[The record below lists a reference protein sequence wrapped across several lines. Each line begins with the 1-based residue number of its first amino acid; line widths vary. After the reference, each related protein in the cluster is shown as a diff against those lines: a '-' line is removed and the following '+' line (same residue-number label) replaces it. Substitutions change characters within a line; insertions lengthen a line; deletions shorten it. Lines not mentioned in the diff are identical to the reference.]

1 MAPLSIGIIGSG
13 AIAQVHHLPNLAI
26 LKDLF
31 SVEMLCDLSPQLA
44 QTVAEEYHVPRH
56 TGDWRELLAADLDA
70 VILCHTD
77 PKTEIA
83 VAAFAEG
90 KHVFIEKPICFSLQE
105 ADKII
110 AAQQAAGTVGQA
122 GYMKVYDPAFEA
134 AECEAQSMGPI
145 RFVQIHHLHTNNSH
159 HLAHFRLHRSD
170 PADLPAAEVEK
181 TRAAREAAIREA
193 IGEVPDDIKSAFGH
207 LSGSMIHDL
216 YGLRHLMGV
225 PEKNVS
231 TEIWYDGWG
240 ISTILAYAGGARCSA
255 TWVELK
261 DVRDFKETL
270 EVCGDDR
277 RILLSYPTGF
287 SRGILSTLELQTLDS
302 TGEAITQRPAIAWE
316 SAFVRELRHFHTCI
330 TENKKPRTPLDEAR
344 HDIAL
349 VIDIIKAYLNR

>member
-1 MAPLSIGIIGSG
+1 MAPLRIGIIGSG

-31 SVEMLCDLSPQLA
+31 SVEMLCDLSPHLA

-225 PEKNVS
+225 PEKIVS

-302 TGEAITQRPAIAWE
+302 IGEAITQRPAIAWE

-330 TENKKPRTPLDEAR
+330 TENKTPRTPLDEAR

>member
-1 MAPLSIGIIGSG
+1 MAPLRIGIIGSG
-13 AIAQVHHLPNLAI
+13 AIAQVHHLPNFAI

-225 PEKNVS
+225 PEKIVS

-240 ISTILAYAGGARCSA
+240 ISTILAYAGGARCAA

-277 RILLSYPTGF
+277 RLLLSYPTGF

-330 TENKKPRTPLDEAR
+330 TENKTPRTPLDEAR

>member
-1 MAPLSIGIIGSG
+1 MTPLRIGIIGSG

-31 SVEMLCDLSPQLA
+31 SVEMLCDLSPNLA
-44 QTVAEEYHVPRH
+44 QTVAEEYHVPHH
-56 TGDWRELLAADLDA
+56 TGDWREVLAADLDA

-83 VAAFAEG
+83 VAAFAAG

-105 ADKII
+105 ADQII

-134 AECEAQSMGPI
+134 AAREAEAMGPI

-159 HLAHFRLHRSD
+159 HLAHFRLHRCD

-181 TRAAREAAIREA
+181 TRAARKAAVREA
-193 IGEVPDDIKSAFGH
+193 IGAVSDDINSAFGH
-207 LSGSMIHDL
+207 LAGSMIHDL
-216 YGLRHLMGV
+216 YGLRHIMGV
-225 PEKNVS
+225 PEKVVS
-231 TEIWYDGWG
+231 TEIWYNGWG
-240 ISTILAYAGGARCSA
+240 ISTILAYADGARCSA

-277 RILLSYPTGF
+277 RMLLSYPTGF
-287 SRGILSTLELQTLDS
+287 ARGILSTLEVQTLDEA
-302 TGEAITQRPAIAWE
+302 GEAITQRPAIAWE
-316 SAFVRELRHFHTCI
+316 SAFVRELRHFHACI
-330 TENKKPRTPLDEAR
+330 NENKTPRTPLHEAR

-349 VIDIIKAYLNR
+349 VIDIVKAYLNR

>member
-1 MAPLSIGIIGSG
+1 MAPLRIGIIGSG

-44 QTVAEEYHVPRH
+44 QTVAGEYHVPRH

-110 AAQQAAGTVGQA
+110 AAQRAAGTVGQA

-207 LSGSMIHDL
+207 LAGSMIHDL

-225 PEKNVS
+225 PEKIVS
-231 TEIWYDGWG
+231 TEIWYNGWG

-287 SRGILSTLELQTLDS
+287 SRGILSTLEVQTLDS

-316 SAFVRELRHFHTCI
+316 SAFVRELRHFQTCI
-330 TENKKPRTPLDEAR
+330 TENKTPRTPLDEAR

>member
-1 MAPLSIGIIGSG
+1 MAPLRIGIIGSG

-225 PEKNVS
+225 PEKVVS

-287 SRGILSTLELQTLDS
+287 SRGILSTLEVQTLDS

-330 TENKKPRTPLDEAR
+330 TENKTPRTPLDEAR

>member
-1 MAPLSIGIIGSG
+1 MAPLRIGIIGSG

-225 PEKNVS
+225 PEKIVS

-330 TENKKPRTPLDEAR
+330 TENKTPRTPLDEAR

>member
-1 MAPLSIGIIGSG
+1 MAPLRIGIIGSG

-31 SVEMLCDLSPQLA
+31 SVEMLCDLAPQLA
-44 QTVAEEYHVPRH
+44 QAVAEEYHVRRH

-134 AECEAQSMGPI
+134 AECEAHSMGPI

-225 PEKNVS
+225 PEKIVS

-330 TENKKPRTPLDEAR
+330 TENKTPRTPLDEAR

>member
-1 MAPLSIGIIGSG
+1 MAPLRIGIIGSG

-83 VAAFAEG
+83 VAAFAEV

-193 IGEVPDDIKSAFGH
+193 IGEVPDDIKSAFGQ

-225 PEKNVS
+225 PEKIVS

-330 TENKKPRTPLDEAR
+330 TENKTPRTPLDEAR

>member
-1 MAPLSIGIIGSG
+1 MAPLRIGIIGSG

-225 PEKNVS
+225 PEKIVS

-302 TGEAITQRPAIAWE
+302 IGEAITQRPAIAWE

-330 TENKKPRTPLDEAR
+330 TENKTPRTPLDEAR

>member
-1 MAPLSIGIIGSG
+1 MAPLRIGIIGSG

-225 PEKNVS
+225 PEKIVS

-255 TWVELK
+255 SWVELK

-277 RILLSYPTGF
+277 RLLLSYPTGF

-330 TENKKPRTPLDEAR
+330 TENKTPRTPLDEAR

>member
-1 MAPLSIGIIGSG
+1 MAPLRIGIIGSG

-181 TRAAREAAIREA
+181 TRAAREDAIREA

-225 PEKNVS
+225 PEKIVS

-277 RILLSYPTGF
+277 RLLLSYPTGF

-330 TENKKPRTPLDEAR
+330 TENKTPRTPLDEAR

>member
-1 MAPLSIGIIGSG
+1 MAPLRIGIIGNG

-225 PEKNVS
+225 PEKIVS

-287 SRGILSTLELQTLDS
+287 SRGILSTLEVQTLDS

-330 TENKKPRTPLDEAR
+330 TENKTPRTPLDEAR

>member
-1 MAPLSIGIIGSG
+1 MAPLRIGIIGSG

-181 TRAAREAAIREA
+181 TRAARESAIREA

-225 PEKNVS
+225 PEKIVS

-330 TENKKPRTPLDEAR
+330 TENKTPRTPLDEAR

>member
-1 MAPLSIGIIGSG
+1 MVPLRIGIIGSG

-31 SVEMLCDLSPQLA
+31 SVEMLCDLSPNLA
-44 QTVAEEYHVPRH
+44 KTVAEEYHVPRH

-83 VAAFAEG
+83 VAAFEAG
-90 KHVFIEKPICFSLQE
+90 KHVLVEKPICFSLQE

-110 AAQQAAGTVGQA
+110 AAQRAAGTVGQA

-134 AECEAQSMGPI
+134 AEREAQNMGPI

-159 HLAHFRLHRSD
+159 HLAHFRLHRCD

-181 TRAAREAAIREA
+181 TRAAREAAVREA

-207 LSGSMIHDL
+207 LAGSMIHDL

-225 PEKNVS
+225 PEKIVS
-231 TEIWYDGWG
+231 TEIWYNGWG
-240 ISTILAYAGGARCSA
+240 ISTILAYTDGARCSA

-277 RILLSYPTGF
+277 RVLLSYPTGF
-287 SRGILSTLELQTLDS
+287 SRGILSTLEVQTLDAS
-302 TGEAITQRPAIAWE
+302 GEAITQSPAIAWE
-316 SAFVRELRHFHTCI
+316 SAFVRELRHFHDCI
-330 TENKKPRTPLDEAR
+330 TENKTPRTPLDEAR

-349 VIDIIKAYLNR
+349 VIDVIKAYLNR

>member
-1 MAPLSIGIIGSG
+1 MAPLRIGIIGSG

-225 PEKNVS
+225 PEKIVS

-277 RILLSYPTGF
+277 RLLLSYPTGF

-330 TENKKPRTPLDEAR
+330 TENKTPRTPLDEAR

>member
-1 MAPLSIGIIGSG
+1 MAPLRIGIIGNG

-225 PEKNVS
+225 PEKIVS

-330 TENKKPRTPLDEAR
+330 TENKTPRTPLDEAR

>member
-1 MAPLSIGIIGSG
+1 MAPLRIGIIGSG
-13 AIAQVHHLPNLAI
+13 AIAQVHHLPNLAL

-31 SVEMLCDLSPQLA
+31 SVEVLCDLSPKLA
-44 QTVAEEYHVPRH
+44 QAVADEYHVPHH
-56 TGDWRELLAADLDA
+56 TGDWRELLATDLDA

-83 VAAFAEG
+83 IAAFAAG

-105 ADKII
+105 ADQII

-134 AECEAQSMGPI
+134 AELEAQAMGPI
-145 RFVQIHHLHTNNSH
+145 RFLQIHHLHTNNSH
-159 HLAHFRLHRSD
+159 HLAHFRLHRCD
-170 PADLPAAEVEK
+170 PADLPAAEVDK
-181 TRAAREAAIREA
+181 TRAAREVAVREA
-193 IGEVPDDIKSAFGH
+193 IGEVPGDIRSAFGH

-225 PEKNVS
+225 PDKVVS

-240 ISTILAYAGGARCSA
+240 ISTILAYPNGARCSA

-287 SRGILSTLELQTLDS
+287 SRGILSTLEVQTLDA

-330 TENKKPRTPLDEAR
+330 SENKTPRTPLTEAR

-349 VIDIIKAYLNR
+349 VIDIVKAYLNR

>member
-1 MAPLSIGIIGSG
+1 MAPLRIGIIGSG
-13 AIAQVHHLPNLAI
+13 AIAQVHHLPNLAL

-31 SVEMLCDLSPQLA
+31 SVEMLCDLSPKLA

-83 VAAFAEG
+83 VAAFAAG

-134 AECEAQSMGPI
+134 AEREAQNMGPI

-170 PADLPAAEVEK
+170 PADLPTAEIEK
-181 TRAAREAAIREA
+181 TRAAREAAVREA
-193 IGEVPDDIKSAFGH
+193 IGAVPDDIKSAFGH
-207 LSGSMIHDL
+207 LAGSMIHDL

-225 PEKNVS
+225 PEKIVS
-231 TEIWYDGWG
+231 TEIWYNGWG
-240 ISTILAYAGGARCSA
+240 ISTILAYPGGARCSA

-287 SRGILSTLELQTLDS
+287 SRGILSTLEVQTLDAS
-302 TGEAITQRPAIAWE
+302 GEAITQRPAIAWE
-316 SAFVRELRHFHTCI
+316 SAFVRELRHFHDCI
-330 TENKKPRTPLDEAR
+330 TENKTPRTPLDEAR

>member
-1 MAPLSIGIIGSG
+1 MAPLRIGIIGSG

-225 PEKNVS
+225 PEKIVS

-330 TENKKPRTPLDEAR
+330 TENKTPRTPLDEAR

-349 VIDIIKAYLNR
+349 VIDIVKAYLNR

>member
-1 MAPLSIGIIGSG
+1 MAPLRIGIIGSG

-225 PEKNVS
+225 PEKIVS

-240 ISTILAYAGGARCSA
+240 SSTILAYAGGARCSA

-270 EVCGDDR
+270 EVCGDNR

-330 TENKKPRTPLDEAR
+330 TENKTPRTPLDEAR

>member
-1 MAPLSIGIIGSG
+1 MAPLRIGIIGSG

-225 PEKNVS
+225 PEKIVS

-277 RILLSYPTGF
+277 RLLLSYPTGF

-316 SAFVRELRHFHTCI
+316 SAFLRELRHFHTCI
-330 TENKKPRTPLDEAR
+330 TENKTPRTPLDEAR

>member
-1 MAPLSIGIIGSG
+1 MAPLRIGIIGCG

-122 GYMKVYDPAFEA
+122 GYMKAYDPAFEA

-159 HLAHFRLHRSD
+159 HLAHFRLHRSE

-225 PEKNVS
+225 PEKIVS

-302 TGEAITQRPAIAWE
+302 TSEAITQRPAIAWE

-330 TENKKPRTPLDEAR
+330 TENKTPRTPLDEAR

>member
-1 MAPLSIGIIGSG
+1 MAPLRIGIIGSG

-159 HLAHFRLHRSD
+159 HIAHFRLHRSD

-225 PEKNVS
+225 PEKIVS

-330 TENKKPRTPLDEAR
+330 TENKTPRTPLDEAR

>member
-1 MAPLSIGIIGSG
+1 
-13 AIAQVHHLPNLAI
+13 
-26 LKDLF
+26 
-31 SVEMLCDLSPQLA
+31 
-44 QTVAEEYHVPRH
+44 
-56 TGDWRELLAADLDA
+56 
-70 VILCHTD
+70 
-77 PKTEIA
+77 
-83 VAAFAEG
+83 
-90 KHVFIEKPICFSLQE
+90 
-105 ADKII
+105 
-110 AAQQAAGTVGQA
+110 
-122 GYMKVYDPAFEA
+122 
-134 AECEAQSMGPI
+134 
-145 RFVQIHHLHTNNSH
+145 
-159 HLAHFRLHRSD
+159 LAHFRLHRSD

-225 PEKNVS
+225 PEKVVS

-287 SRGILSTLELQTLDS
+287 SRGILSTLEVQTLDS

-330 TENKKPRTPLDEAR
+330 TENKTPRTPLDEAR

>member
-1 MAPLSIGIIGSG
+1 MAPLRIGMIGSG

-181 TRAAREAAIREA
+181 TRAAREDAIREA

-225 PEKNVS
+225 PEKIVS

-255 TWVELK
+255 TWAELK

-287 SRGILSTLELQTLDS
+287 SRGILSTLEMQTLDS

-330 TENKKPRTPLDEAR
+330 TENKTPRTPLDEAR